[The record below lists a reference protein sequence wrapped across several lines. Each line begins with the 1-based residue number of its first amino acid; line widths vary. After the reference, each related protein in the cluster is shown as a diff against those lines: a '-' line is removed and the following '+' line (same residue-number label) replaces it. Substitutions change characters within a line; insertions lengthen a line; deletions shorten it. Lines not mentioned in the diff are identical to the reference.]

1 MTRAAGSVSKRRTP
15 KVSFSLQVWKE
26 DGVYVA
32 YAPELDV
39 SSCGD
44 SVPDARKRLREA
56 VALFLEEAV
65 HQGTLQEILAES
77 GFEKRADTY
86 VPRRVLVREK
96 ESLAVP
102 VVS

>member
-1 MTRAAGSVSKRRTP
+1 MTRAAASASKRRTP
-15 KVSFSLQVWKE
+15 KVNFSLQVWKE
-26 DGVYVA
+26 DGTYVA

-44 SVPDARKRLREA
+44 SVSEARKMLREA
-56 VALFLEEAV
+56 VALFLEEAA
-65 HQGTLQEILAES
+65 HQGTLQEILSES
-77 GFEKRADTY
+77 GFEKHGDSY

>member
-1 MTRAAGSVSKRRTP
+1 MTRAAASVSKRRTP

-26 DGVYVA
+26 DGAYVS

-44 SVPDARKRLREA
+44 SLREARRRLREA
-56 VALFLEEAV
+56 VALFLEEAA
-65 HQGTLQEILAES
+65 HQGTLDDILSES
-77 GFEKRADTY
+77 GFEKHGDTY

-102 VVS
+102 LRS

>member
-1 MTRAAGSVSKRRTP
+1 MTRAAASVSKRRTP
-15 KVSFSLQVWKE
+15 KVNFSLQVWRE

-44 SVPDARKRLREA
+44 SVPEARRRLREA
-56 VALFLEEAV
+56 VLLFLEEAA
-65 HQGTLQEILAES
+65 HQGALKEILSES
-77 GFEKRADTY
+77 GFEKHGDTY
-86 VPRRVLVREK
+86 IPRRVLVREK